1 MVNISYFIGGV
12 NKKTNKLFKSDSKR
26 LAVSLRSSIAKRRSH
41 LNAALALIILSV
53 AFARLQYILFIVCV
67 YFVMRKLTKEQRAQR
82 KKSRLERQAKYETVL
97 INGKQVRVKRSPEI
111 YGLSVSEF
119 LRRNDPFYS
128 NDADYLG
135 ETEVLN
141 DSDDDFED
149 IWV

>member
-12 NKKTNKLFKSDSKR
+12 NKKTNKLFKSDSQR

-97 INGKQVRVKRSPEI
+97 INDKQVRVKRSPEI
-111 YGLSVSEF
+111 DGLSVSEF

>member
-26 LAVSLRSSIAKRRSH
+26 LAVSLRSSISKRRSH

>member
-12 NKKTNKLFKSDSKR
+12 NKKTNKLFKSDSQR

-111 YGLSVSEF
+111 DGLSVSEF

>member
-1 MVNISYFIGGV
+1 M
-12 NKKTNKLFKSDSKR
+12 
-26 LAVSLRSSIAKRRSH
+26 AVSLRSSIAKRRSH

-53 AFARLQYILFIVCV
+53 VFARLQYILFIVCV

-111 YGLSVSEF
+111 DGLSVSEF